1 LDRHRPA
8 ALKDVTD
15 MDRPD
20 PTRRALLA
28 LSAFAPALTALRGRR
43 HNEGIGSPESP
54 DLAQAVARYNRATI
68 GMDVETLGRLVTD
81 DYMLVNSDSSVQ
93 DKQSYL
99 ADFRVPGFR
108 LDPYVV
114 EEPFHRI
121 WGDAALTGGSM
132 RLSWISNGQRQS
144 RHLRFV
150 HAWKLQNGRWRL
162 GYSQLTRITD

>member
-1 LDRHRPA
+1 LA
-8 ALKDVTD
+8 TLEKVMD
-15 MDRPD
+15 MDKPD
-20 PTRRALLA
+20 PTRRTLLA
-28 LSAFAPALTALRGRR
+28 LTLSAPALAALRGA
-43 HNEGIGSPESP
+43 GDSDGADTPAPP
-54 DLAQAVARYNRATI
+54 DLARAVESYNRATI
-68 GMDVETLGRLVTD
+68 GKDVDRLGQLVTD

-114 EEPFHRI
+114 EEAFHRS

-132 RLSWISNGQRQS
+132 RLSWIADGRRQG

-150 HAWKLQNGRWRL
+150 HAWTLQDGQWRL
-162 GYSQLTRITD
+162 GYSQLTRIPD